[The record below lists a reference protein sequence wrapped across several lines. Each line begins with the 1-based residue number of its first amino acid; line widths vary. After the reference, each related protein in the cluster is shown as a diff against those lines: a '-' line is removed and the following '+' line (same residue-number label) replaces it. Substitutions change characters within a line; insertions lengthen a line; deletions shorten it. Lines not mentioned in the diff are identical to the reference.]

1 MGSVSRSDEEG
12 VHAAF
17 LFSIQQHEGHHM
29 SVTIHATEKA
39 LFKIFNNDFAFSI
52 PPYQRPYAWTTEQ
65 ASELLTDLLAFLGN
79 DSQSIEEVSPYFLGS
94 IVLIKGEDSPE
105 ADIVDGQQRLTTLTI
120 LLAVLRKSLEASV
133 QSKYTEFAAGLT
145 KYIYEKGDLIVGTPN
160 RFRLKL
166 RERDEEFFRKYIQDE
181 TGLDGLLQLDK
192 AQLTDSQKN
201 IRENAEYFSKT
212 IINLPEEQRVLFLQY
227 LMKRCFLVVVT
238 TPDLDSAYRIFSVL
252 NARGLDLKTSDLLKA
267 EIIGAIP
274 AEGQEKYTKIWEGE
288 EEDLGRETFQELF
301 AHIRMIYRKAKLR
314 ETVPNEFRKHI
325 QPQNNPQKF
334 IDEVLKPYSDS
345 LEIIKDSNYQSD
357 KNADAV
363 NSLFRWLN
371 QIDNF
376 DWVPPAILYLSQ
388 NSQFPD
394 KLQQF
399 FTDLERLAA
408 GLMISRADIND
419 RIERY
424 GRLLTAIEEKA
435 NLYTADSPLQ
445 LTSDEASQVMKTL
458 DGDLYLLK
466 RIRQYVLLRL
476 DSALAQG
483 EATYHYPTV
492 SVEHV
497 LPQNPSEGSIWL
509 NWFPVEEE
517 RARYTHHIGNLAL
530 LSCKKNAQAQN
541 YDFDEKK
548 KRYFATSKGV
558 SPFALTTQVLQKTE
572 WTPTIINQR
581 QKELL
586 QKLKTLWRL

>member
-1 MGSVSRSDEEG
+1 MP
-12 VHAAF
+12 
-17 LFSIQQHEGHHM
+17 
-29 SVTIHATEKA
+29 VTIHAIEKA
-39 LFKIFNNDFAFSI
+39 LCKVFNNDFAFAI
-52 PPYQRPYAWTTEQ
+52 PPYQRPYAWTTDQ

-79 DSQSIEEVSPYFLGS
+79 GSQPIEEVNPYFLGS

-120 LLAVLRKSLEASV
+120 LLAVLRTAV
-133 QSKYTEFAAGLT
+133 QTEYAAELT
-145 KYIYEKGDLIVGTPN
+145 KFIYEKGDLIVGTPN
-160 RFRLKL
+160 RYRLKL
-166 RERDEEFFRKYIQDE
+166 RERDEVFFRQYIQDE
-181 TGLDGLLQLDK
+181 KGLDCLLQLDS

-201 IRENAEYFSKT
+201 VQANAKYFAEALA
-212 IINLPEEQRVLFLQY
+212 NLPELQRVRLLQY
-227 LMKRCFLVVVT
+227 LMRRCFLVVVS

-252 NARGLDLKTSDLLKA
+252 NARGLDLRLTDLLKS

-274 AEGQEKYTKIWEGE
+274 TEQQEKYTNIWEDE
-288 EEDLGRETFQELF
+288 EEDLGREAFQELF

-314 ETVPNEFRKHI
+314 ETALNEFRKHI
-325 QPQNNPQKF
+325 QPQKEPRKF

-345 LEIIKDSNYQSD
+345 LEIIKTATYQSD
-357 KNADAV
+357 KGAEAV

-371 QIDNF
+371 QLDNF
-376 DWVPPAILYLSQ
+376 DWVPPAILCLSQ
-388 NSQFPD
+388 NRHSSD
-394 KLQQF
+394 KLKQF

-424 GRLLTAIEEKA
+424 GRLLTAIEANA
-435 NLYTADSPLQ
+435 NLYAADSPLQ
-445 LTSDEASQVMKTL
+445 LTPDEASQTMKTL
-458 DGDLYLLK
+458 NGDLYLIK

-483 EATYHYPTV
+483 EATYDYPII

-497 LPQNPSEGSIWL
+497 LPQNPSKESMWL
-509 NWFPVEEE
+509 KWFPVEEE
-517 RARYTHHIGNLAL
+517 RAQYTHRIGNLAL
-530 LSCKKNAQAQN
+530 LSRKKNAQAQN
-541 YDFDEKK
+541 YDFDKK
-548 KRYFATSKGV
+548 KECYFATSKGV

-572 WTPTIINQR
+572 WTPAVINQR